1 MKIKKVLSKIGNVIF
16 SLIYWSLGLITL
28 WSVTSNTFN
37 DISRVVLGEYT
48 ITNLKWFLG
57 MVPAVFLIFYIIFL
71 LFKLSRLKTI
81 VRLLAAVASLVFF
94 FVIYFTQHQPPYLI
108 MSLIFSTL
116 TIFKLKNFQFNPK
129 RDNTISNTYFKYFL
143 ISIFTLFLLLVV
155 DNLFKFSPIKGS
167 FAYLLSTIVS
177 VIVLSFSGISFILSI
192 FFRIKRLYQSK
203 LLKILTDQKIIKSF
217 WKFSFCFITVSVLL
231 YLIPYLLGYLTKTLE
246 PNKPQIQEETQVVEH
261 T

>member
-1 MKIKKVLSKIGNVIF
+1 MKIKKVLSKIGNVVF

-28 WSVTSNTFN
+28 WSVISNTFN

-57 MVPAVFLIFYIIFL
+57 MIPAIFLIFYIIFL
-71 LFKLSRLKTI
+71 LFKLSELKTI
-81 VRLLAAVASLVFF
+81 VRLLAAATSLVFF
-94 FVIYFTQHQPPYLI
+94 FVIYFTQHQSPYLVI
-108 MSLIFSTL
+108 SLIFSTL

-155 DNLFKFSPIKGS
+155 DNFFKFSPTKGS
-167 FAYLLSTIVS
+167 CAYLLSTIVS

-203 LLKILTDQKIIKSF
+203 LLKILTDQKFIKSF
-217 WKFSFCFITVSVLL
+217 WKFSLCFILSSILL
-231 YLIPYLLGYLTKTLE
+231 YLIPYLLAYLTDSLE
-246 PNKPQIQEETQVVEH
+246 SDIAINIITKFYYLT
-261 T
+261 

>member
-16 SLIYWSLGLITL
+16 SLIYWSMGLITL
-28 WSVTSNTFN
+28 WSVSSNTFN
-37 DISRVVLGEYT
+37 DISRVVSGEYT
-48 ITNLKWFLG
+48 ITNLKWFFG

-71 LFKLSRLKTI
+71 LFKLSKLKTI
-81 VRLLAAVASLVFF
+81 IRLLAAATSLVFF

-155 DNLFKFSPIKGS
+155 DNFFKFSPIKGS
-167 FAYLLSTIVS
+167 FTYLLSTIVS
-177 VIVLSFSGISFILSI
+177 VMVLSFSGISFILSI
-192 FFRIKRLYQSK
+192 FFWIKRSYQSK
-203 LLKILTDQKIIKSF
+203 LLKVLTDQKIIKSF
-217 WKFSFCFITVSVLL
+217 WKFSFCFIIGSILFYT
-231 YLIPYLLGYLTKTLE
+231 IPYLLAYLTNTSE
-246 PNKPQIQEETQVVEH
+246 PDIAVNNLINFIYFT
-261 T
+261 